1 MILWLKKCSKDEFWG
16 LFQRVGGLKETI
28 CGLRASFLLTESWNF
43 RGRSTSPAAPRDPKG
58 YKNHVVNYERKIILL
73 WVVVSNLPFS
83 CSKVLGIPLRNQGWL
98 QWSPWNCVT
107 GSSDLKTNL
116 CPPAMNKMWI
126 FIFWSDTRVAINC
139 SSSLF
144 SRWGVA
150 EDWCCSFREMFSW
163 WGKELFDGHQQFV
176 SSFSGSKIQTRGWN
190 KQPVNFPFTVVSWK
204 WRTGILR
211 EPSKPGNKCT
221 ISCRKVLKA
230 ISAHLRII
238 MHFKPICWNIN
249 IIMGKEIHAQ
259 WEVSWRRHRVFCG
272 TRWNEWNRGVFG
284 EANDG
289 DVVGKR
295 R

>member
-1 MILWLKKCSKDEFWG
+1 MKGKLFCCGWCCPISHSPVPKSLESHSGIKDGFSDPPEI
-16 LFQRVGGLKETI
+16 V
-28 CGLRASFLLTESWNF
+28 S
-43 RGRSTSPAAPRDPKG
+43 RDPVTLKQ
-58 YKNHVVNYERKIILL
+58 I
-73 WVVVSNLPFS
+73 
-83 CSKVLGIPLRNQGWL
+83 
-98 QWSPWNCVT
+98 CVQI
-107 GSSDLKTNL
+107 
-116 CPPAMNKMWI
+116 CAPAMNKMWI

-204 WRTGILR
+204 WRTGILQ

-238 MHFKPICWNIN
+238 MHFKPICWNRN
-249 IIMGKEIHAQ
+249 IIMGKEINAQ
-259 WEVSWRRHRVFCG
+259 WEVSWRWHRVFCG

-284 EANDG
+284 EANNG